1 MAMIKHNYPQS
12 QHQGMTPVGST
23 FAPEPAQ
30 PNQQQMLA
38 QALRGN
44 RGMPQQQFSEEEK
57 MIIMQIM
64 QQQNLSEE
72 QAIQQYMSMKS
83 VA

>member
-1 MAMIKHNYPQS
+1 MNQPIRSLGAIYKPMMNTSATNPSMQTS
-12 QHQGMTPVGST
+12 S
-23 FAPEPAQ
+23 APNE
-30 PNQQQMLA
+30 QQMLA
-38 QALRGN
+38 QALRGS

-72 QAIQQYMSMKS
+72 QAIQQYMRMKS
-83 VA
+83 G